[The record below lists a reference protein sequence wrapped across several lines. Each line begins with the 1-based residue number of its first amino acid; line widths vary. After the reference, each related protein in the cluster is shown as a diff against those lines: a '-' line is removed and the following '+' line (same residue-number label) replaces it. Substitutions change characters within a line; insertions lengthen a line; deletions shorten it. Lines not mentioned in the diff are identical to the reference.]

1 MKNSIVSLVR
11 DEQGQ
16 DLIEYA
22 LLAALISIFCIAAV
36 TGAGQKISRWYDTVE
51 FNVP

>member
-1 MKNSIVSLVR
+1 MRNIIVSLMR

-36 TGAGQKISRWYDTVE
+36 TGAGQKISIWFDTVDLSI
-51 FNVP
+51 P